1 MSPKQ
6 PQSAHPINYTH
17 FPNITI
23 HLVFTLSPAVTV
35 MAASSPVAL
44 VITAD
49 WGGALHMINES
60 QSPYVLY

>member
-35 MAASSPVAL
+35 MAASSPAAL

-49 WGGALHMINES
+49 WGGAFAHD
-60 QSPYVLY
+60 